1 MQAVK
6 EKLISMNATRK
17 ARQEAKAEEKAEK
30 EIAKARMDVAREIR
44 LAKQAEAEMD
54 LHVANA
60 GRRVQQ
66 EINKHR
72 DKNPSLVQSV
82 NLMDDVA
89 VTGETTK
96 VPTYRN

>member
-6 EKLISMNATRK
+6 EKFQSMNATRK
-17 ARQEAKAEEKAEK
+17 AKQEAKAEEKAEK

-60 GRRVQQ
+60 GKRVDH
-66 EINKHR
+66 EISKHTAN
-72 DKNPSLVQSV
+72 NPNLVEEA
-82 NLMDDVA
+82 NLMEDTSKGA
-89 VTGETTK
+89 QTTN

>member
-1 MQAVK
+1 MI
-6 EKLISMNATRK
+6 L
-17 ARQEAKAEEKAEK
+17 KAEK

-60 GRRVQQ
+60 GKRVEQ
-66 EINKHR
+66 EISKRTAN
-72 DKNPSLVQSV
+72 NPELLQEA
-82 NLMDDVA
+82 NLMNESA
-89 VTGETTK
+89 KAGEAT